1 MSENP
6 TPSHIKLAIVGS
18 RNYTNYPQFSTF
30 IQSTLSLW
38 SITPSNLIEIVSG
51 GAQGADLMAE
61 KWAREHKI
69 PIKIFKPD
77 WNKWGKSAG
86 PLRNQQIIEYAT
98 HVIAFPSK
106 DGRGTQDSIARA
118 KRLNRPLCEFTID

>member
-1 MSENP
+1 MSDTSTLP
-6 TPSHIKLAIVGS
+6 HIKLAIVGS
-18 RNYTNYPQFSTF
+18 RNYTNYTQFSTF
-30 IQSTLSLW
+30 LQSALSTW
-38 SITPSNLIEIVSG
+38 SITPHNLVEIVSG

-98 HVIAFPSK
+98 HVVAFPSK
-106 DGRGTQDSIARA
+106 DGRGTQDSISRA
-118 KRLNRPLCEFTID
+118 KRLNHPLCEFAID